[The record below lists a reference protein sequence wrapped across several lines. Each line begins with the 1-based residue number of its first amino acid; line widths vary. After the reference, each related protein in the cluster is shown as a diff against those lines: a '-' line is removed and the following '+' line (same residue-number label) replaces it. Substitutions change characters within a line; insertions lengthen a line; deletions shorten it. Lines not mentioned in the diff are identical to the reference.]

1 MHTKTII
8 HSRTSGGVVVVVKW
22 STKFLMMW
30 QNHSSVL
37 FTERENKKTNTHTHT
52 HTHTHI
58 QECVCRTKSGE
69 KKEEEINSNFA
80 VFVICHFGEIP
91 PFILSFLR

>member
-52 HTHTHI
+52 HTHTF
-58 QECVCRTKSGE
+58 RS
-69 KKEEEINSNFA
+69 
-80 VFVICHFGEIP
+80 VFVELNLG
-91 PFILSFLR
+91 RKKKKR

>member
-1 MHTKTII
+1 MVYKVLNDVAESLFSII
-8 HSRTSGGVVVVVKW
+8 YRKR
-22 STKFLMMW
+22 K
-30 QNHSSVL
+30 QK
-37 FTERENKKTNTHTHT
+37 NKHTHT